1 MKSRLLM
8 LRRMGRTKPA
18 SSFFRHLGFMFTID
32 TEDRIY
38 DIMRPQRAVYAFRLA
53 MTKENKRTKESIA
66 TVATTVG
73 DVVALSTKHRPF
85 AERQD
90 FAIDGGLNGVC
101 QASRVLQQQL
111 T

>member
-1 MKSRLLM
+1 MK
-8 LRRMGRTKPA
+8 
-18 SSFFRHLGFMFTID
+18 FTID
-32 TEDRIY
+32 TEVRIIY
-38 DIMRPQRAVYAFRLA
+38 SIAIVKLVMSID
-53 MTKENKRTKESIA
+53 KENRQTKNAIA
-66 TVATTVG
+66 VVAPAVG
-73 DVVALSTKHRPF
+73 DVVVLSTKHRPF